1 MLTMDQFRQ
10 MFPLFK
16 EVVYLDTAQRGLTP
30 QALTDAGCQVL
41 QDWQNLNSS
50 NIRQLAGQAKEKLAK
65 LLQVETDELAL
76 VGNTAQGINRIAS
89 AIPWQA
95 GDNVVLADC
104 EHASNFYPW
113 AHLRER
119 GVELR
124 LVPCPTG
131 VLRPEDYR
139 PFIDERTRAVAASL
153 VTFYPGALLDARKLA
168 DIAHA
173 AGALFVVDAVQAV
186 GILPVYPRDLGADAL
201 ISAAYKGLMSAHGA
215 GFIFVRKEIIP
226 RLMPSHLYMF
236 NVEGELGMI
245 GDAFT
250 SPDYS
255 LRPTAVRF
263 EGAHHMVGVAQ
274 MNRALDYI
282 LELGVEQIAEH
293 VQVLAAELGAGLANL
308 GYQVDTPLTPQHL
321 RSIVCVRMADG
332 KKLAAY
338 LAEQGVLAS
347 ARRHGIRLA
356 LHAYNNAADVE
367 RTLET
372 FASYSERR

>member
-1 MLTMDQFRQ
+1 M
-10 MFPLFK
+10 
-16 EVVYLDTAQRGLTP
+16 
-30 QALTDAGCQVL
+30 
-41 QDWQNLNSS
+41 QDWQNLDSS
-50 NIRQLAGQAKEKLAK
+50 STRQLAGQAKGKLAK
-65 LLQVETDELAL
+65 LLQVDTEEIAL
-76 VGNTAQGINRIAS
+76 VASTAQGINRIAS
-89 AIPWQA
+89 AISWQP

-124 LVPCPTG
+124 LVPCPSG
-131 VLRPEDYR
+131 VLRPEEYR
-139 PFIDERTRAVAASL
+139 PYVDERTRAVAASL
-153 VTFYPGALLDARKLA
+153 VTFYPGAWLAARQLA
-168 DIAHA
+168 DIAHTV
-173 AGALFVVDAVQAV
+173 GALFVVDAVQAV
-186 GILPVYPRDLGADAL
+186 GIVPVYPRELGADAL

-215 GFIFVRKEIIP
+215 GFAYVSKEALP
-226 RLMPSHLYMF
+226 RLVPSHLYMF
-236 NVEGELGMI
+236 NVEGELGMV

-282 LELGVEQIAEH
+282 LDLGVERIAQH
-293 VQVLAAELGAGLANL
+293 VQALAVELGSGLARL
-308 GYQVDTPLTPQHL
+308 GYQVDTPLAPEFL

-332 KKLAAY
+332 KQLADY
-338 LAEQGVLAS
+338 LAQEGVIAS

-356 LHAYNNAADVE
+356 LHAYNDSKDVGRALAA
-367 RTLET
+367 
-372 FASYSERR
+372 FAAYPKRG